1 MSNRFGQAYGLTLLS
16 PILGD
21 SDTNGVAHDVDLRR
35 ELRELNGQPASPFAN
50 VPTTH
55 LARWVVIDGAPF
67 EGVPAKV
74 DHFASKYL
82 IFTSNFD
89 AGAHDDDKGLS
100 DYLELL
106 RTKIPG
112 TVERLYRHCVGF
124 PGVKDATA
132 FHAYMKRCQVPT
144 SFLFGAYAEASVE
157 EVLRALDAQR
167 RMSEFVAAHQA
178 KRSPAE
184 QLQQQF
190 IEFIAELHAARPPR
204 PGTL

>member
-16 PILGD
+16 PVLRD
-21 SDTNGVAHDVDLRR
+21 SDENGVPQEVALRR
-35 ELRELNGQPASPFAN
+35 ELRELNELPESPFAD

-55 LARWVVIDGAPF
+55 LARWVLIDEAPF
-67 EGVPAKV
+67 EGIPAQI

-89 AGAHDDDKGLS
+89 AGARGDDEGLR

-112 TVERLYRHCVGF
+112 TIERLYRHCVGF
-124 PGVKDATA
+124 PGVANAAA
-132 FHAYMKRCQVPT
+132 FHAYMTRCQVPT
-144 SFLFGAYAEASVE
+144 SFLFGAYPEASVE
-157 EVLRALDAQR
+157 QVLRALDAQR
-167 RMSEFVAAHQA
+167 RMSALLAAQQA
-178 KRSPAE
+178 QRPSPE

-190 IEFIAELHAARPPR
+190 IAFMAELHAARPPR